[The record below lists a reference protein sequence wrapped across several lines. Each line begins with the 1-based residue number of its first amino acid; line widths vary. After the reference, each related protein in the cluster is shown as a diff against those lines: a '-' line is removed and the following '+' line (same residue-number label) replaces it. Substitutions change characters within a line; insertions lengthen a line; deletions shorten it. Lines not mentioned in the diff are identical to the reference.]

1 MQGGHDQEVDMK
13 VTRVAVALAVAI
25 PLACAAPDSP
35 TAPHSTLTGPTPELG
50 ATTAASTALSVTG
63 LSIDVRPSTTQDRIP
78 LHADGVLPV
87 ALLGTEE
94 FDVLLMDATSL
105 AFGPEG
111 GPFAAPIHDLGV
123 EGVLA
128 DHLKDVNLDGWTD
141 LVTHYRV
148 ADLAFES
155 GDESACMVG
164 SSLGGLELMGCAPVV
179 TRP

>member
-1 MQGGHDQEVDMK
+1 MK

-50 ATTAASTALSVTG
+50 ATTTASTALSVTG

>member
-1 MQGGHDQEVDMK
+1 MK
-13 VTRVAVALAVAI
+13 VRRVAVVLAVAI
-25 PLACAAPDSP
+25 PLACAEADSP
-35 TAPHSTLTGPTPELG
+35 TAPHSTLTGSTPELG
-50 ATTAASTALSVTG
+50 ATTAASTALAVTAM
-63 LSIDVRPSTTQDRIP
+63 SIDVRPSSTQDRIP
-78 LHADGVLPV
+78 LQAGGVLPV
-87 ALLGTEE
+87 ALLGSEE
-94 FDVLLMDATSL
+94 FDVLLVDATSL

-148 ADLAFES
+148 GDLAFAS

-164 SSLGGLELMGCAPVV
+164 TSLGGLELMGCAAVV

>member
-1 MQGGHDQEVDMK
+1 MK
-13 VTRVAVALAVAI
+13 VRRVAVALAVAI
-25 PLACAAPDSP
+25 PLACAEADSP

-50 ATTAASTALSVTG
+50 ATTTSSTALAVTAI
-63 LSIDVRPSTTQDRIP
+63 SIDVRPASTQDRIP
-78 LHADGVLPV
+78 LNAGGVLPV
-87 ALLGTEE
+87 ALLGAEE
-94 FDVLLMDATSL
+94 FDVLLVDATSL

-111 GPFAAPIHDLGV
+111 GPFTAPIHDLAL

-128 DHLKDVNLDGWTD
+128 DHLQDVNLDGWTD

-164 SSLGGLELMGCAPVV
+164 TSLGGLELMGCSAVV

>member
-1 MQGGHDQEVDMK
+1 MK

-50 ATTAASTALSVTG
+50 ATTAASTGLSVTG

>member
-1 MQGGHDQEVDMK
+1 MK